1 MSKFEP
7 MSVSELGSFPVKD
20 CKNSILRPRI
30 AELPSHER
38 RRFMSQSQPIHIT
51 REGFRL
57 KTDRFKSPK
66 DTATLD
72 PKSKRAVTIC
82 NLFVNHKLPLSDIV
96 RLLDED
102 NEKVIVTLLE
112 QRIIQD
118 RRVNPN
124 EALEGQERRKRTS
137 RGHESRFIT
146 Y

>member
-7 MSVSELGSFPVKD
+7 MSDSELGSFPVQD
-20 CKNSILRPRI
+20 CCYGTPYFGLELRGP
-30 AELPSHER
+30 PHER
-38 RRFMSQSQPIHIT
+38 RRFMSPSQPIT
-51 REGFRL
+51 REGFRVE
-57 KTDRFKSPK
+57 TDRFTLPQ

-72 PKSKRAVTIC
+72 PKSKRAITIC
-82 NLFVNHKLPLSDIV
+82 NLFVNHKLPLRDIV

-112 QRIIQD
+112 QGIVQD

-124 EALEGQERRKRTS
+124 ETPEMQERRKRAS
-137 RGHESRFIT
+137 YGHESRLIT